1 MKFDFASIVDR
12 EFSKLVWAGNERVNQ
27 KMDAEEQKRVAS
39 QQRRKYVVIGFFL
52 VISLIAILH
61 ALE

>member
-39 QQRRKYVVIGFFL
+39 QQRRKYVVFGFFL
-52 VISLIAILH
+52 VIYLIAILH

>member
-39 QQRRKYVVIGFFL
+39 QQRRKYVVLGFFL